1 LGALPADEADWLL
14 DEFNT
19 TMLIVGTFGQSIS
32 EVEGLA
38 PWKRELLRES
48 ALASRAEQVEK
59 QKEAEFARRSQ
70 SGARPGETWTKLY

>member
-1 LGALPADEADWLL
+1 
-14 DEFNT
+14 
-19 TMLIVGTFGQSIS
+19 MLIVGTFGQSIS

-48 ALASRAEQVEK
+48 ALASRAEQAEK
-59 QKEAEFARRSQ
+59 KKEAEFASRAR